1 MGRITI
7 LCVLVSTVIVLV
19 TFTRGIEVLH
29 GGDVASHLSWA
40 VAALVSVL
48 GANFIAI
55 VHAAQSDRIIR
66 TLRRQMER
74 ASQNLLDDRQQT
86 DRQQTAVER

>member
-1 MGRITI
+1 MGKFTI

-19 TFTRGIEVLH
+19 TFTRGIDVLH

-66 TLRRQMER
+66 TLRRQMDELACGSR
-74 ASQNLLDDRQQT
+74 QDRG
-86 DRQQTAVER
+86 E

>member
-1 MGRITI
+1 M
-7 LCVLVSTVIVLV
+7 LLV
-19 TFTRGIEVLH
+19 TFTRGIDVLH

-66 TLRRQMER
+66 TLRRQM
-74 ASQNLLDDRQQT
+74 DDLARGSRP
-86 DRQQTAVER
+86 DRGE

>member
-1 MGRITI
+1 MGKITI
-7 LCVLVSTVIVLV
+7 LCVLVSTVVLLV
-19 TFTRGIEVLH
+19 TFTRGIDVLH

-66 TLRRQMER
+66 TLRRQM
-74 ASQNLLDDRQQT
+74 DDLARGSRP
-86 DRQQTAVER
+86 DRGE